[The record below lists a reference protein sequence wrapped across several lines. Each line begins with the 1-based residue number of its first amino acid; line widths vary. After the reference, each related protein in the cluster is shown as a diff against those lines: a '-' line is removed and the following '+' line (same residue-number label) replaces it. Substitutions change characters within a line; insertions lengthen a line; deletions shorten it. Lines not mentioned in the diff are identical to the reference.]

1 MNTVHLSGV
10 AESSPSIV
18 SRPGEP
24 VHSIFKLDVAHKTSA
39 GVEKHESYPISG
51 WRGVG
56 ERMHEKINSGAH
68 VSIEGYLSQ
77 KWVDGVPSIEITVT
91 EFMTTPRSMAL
102 VKPTAC
108 PTTNALVKDRPVNNQ
123 DQMRQ
128 PATKEAAV
136 LETPFNAEKEKSAM
150 NNEMQGAA
158 SIVHVTDVDIVPG
171 TVPLSTGDQCE
182 PEINQAITYD
192 ILPVGNENESVNTH
206 VVQPESHDTSSE
218 ENENMGTTENPLG

>member
-24 VHSIFKLDVAHKTSA
+24 IHSIFKLDVAHKTSA

-108 PTTNALVKDRPVNNQ
+108 PATNALMKDKTTTSQ

-128 PATKEAAV
+128 PTAKEAAV
-136 LETPFNAEKEKSAM
+136 PQTPFNTEKEKPAP
-150 NNEMQGAA
+150 NNDMQGAA
-158 SIVHVTDVDIVPG
+158 SIVPVTDTNIVPG
-171 TVPLSTGDQCE
+171 AVPLATEEQCE
-182 PEINQAITYD
+182 PEINQAVTHD
-192 ILPVGNENESVNTH
+192 NLPVGNENEPVNTH
-206 VVQPESHDTSSE
+206 AVQPDSHDTSSE
-218 ENENMGTTENPLG
+218 EN